1 VERVKTVLVVE
12 DYADVRMMMKIII
25 QHCGYKVLEASDG
38 YEAVQ
43 TAQKHN
49 PDLIF
54 MDLSMPIMDG
64 FAATQIIRKSENCSN
79 VPIIALTAYGDLYY
93 EKAMKAGCND
103 VINKPMHFD
112 KIQPLIERYIN

>member
-1 VERVKTVLVVE
+1 MKTVLIVE

-64 FAATQIIRKSENCSN
+64 LTATKIIRKSEICSD
-79 VPIIALTAYGDLYY
+79 VPIIAVTAYGDLYY

-103 VINKPMHFD
+103 VINKPMNLD
-112 KIQPLIERYIN
+112 KIQPLIEQYTNSI